1 MPAAQLRT
9 WSAIVPLT
17 VLAGLLACASPPA
30 AAARADAK
38 GDSAKTDA
46 KPAKSDADKSS
57 AKPSGPHKDLSQ
69 DGQLLDRV
77 VALVNDGLVL
87 ESELDSQTTEI
98 TARLRSQ
105 NVALP
110 SSDVMRAQVL
120 DRLVLEEIQAQRAD
134 RAGIKVSDE
143 QVNAAMDDIAKRQNI
158 RLDQLPATLAAEG
171 VDYATYRNEL
181 KREIAR
187 QILRS
192 RDVIQRITVT
202 PRELEQYLEHEK
214 KTASAA
220 NEYNV
225 SHILIPVAQD
235 ATPAQLAAATK
246 RAQDIVERTR
256 SGEDFGKLAV
266 TYSASETALDGGA
279 LGWRKG
285 TELPTFLADVIA
297 RMKPGDV
304 SDVLQTPSGFHI
316 VRLNETRAAG
326 GPQIVQQVHLRHI
339 LLKTSEIE
347 DDATV
352 RQKLSHMRDQ
362 VLSGKEDFA
371 VLAKTNSQDASSAV
385 NGGDLGWTQAG
396 TFVPEFAATAESLK
410 QDEISQPFRTQF
422 GWNIVQMLGHRDFD
436 NTADAARE
444 RAYEALRDSRVE
456 EATELWLQQIRDESF
471 IELRL

>member
-1 MPAAQLRT
+1 MRAAYVSL
-9 WSAIVPLT
+9 A
-17 VLAGLLACASPPA
+17 LAGWLALSMAGPASAAKKPPVKP
-30 AAARADAK
+30 ADSSSSTTA
-38 GDSAKTDA
+38 GDSSTAGN
-46 KPAKSDADKSS
+46 ADT
-57 AKPSGPHKDLSQ
+57 PHKDLST

-87 ESELDSQTTEI
+87 ESELDAQTREI
-98 TARLRSQ
+98 TGRLRTQ

-110 SSDVMRAQVL
+110 SNDVMRQQVL

-143 QVNAAMDDIAKRQNI
+143 QVNAAMDDIAKRQSI
-158 RLDQLPATLAAEG
+158 TLEQLPAKLAADG
-171 VDYATYRNEL
+171 IDYPVYRIEL

-187 QILRS
+187 QVLRS
-192 RDVIQRITVT
+192 RDVVQRITVT
-202 PRELEQYLEHEK
+202 PHELDQYLEHQK

-225 SHILIPVAQD
+225 SHILIAVAQD
-235 ATPAQLAAATK
+235 ATPAQLAAASK
-246 RAQDIVERTR
+246 RAQEIDERAR
-256 SGEDFGKLAV
+256 RGEDFGKLAI
-266 TYSASETALDGGA
+266 TYSASETALDGGS

-304 SDVLQTPSGFHI
+304 SDMLQTPSGFHI

-326 GPQIVQQVHLRHI
+326 GAQIIQQVHLRHI

-352 RQKLSHMRDQ
+352 RQKLARMRDQ
-362 VLSGKEDFA
+362 IISGKEDFA

-385 NGGDLGWTQAG
+385 NGGDLGWTQTDA
-396 TFVPEFAATAESLK
+396 FVAEFAATAESLTPN
-410 QDEISQPFRTQF
+410 EISQPFRTQY
-422 GWNIVQMLGHRDFD
+422 GWHIVQMLGHRDFD

-444 RAYEALRDSRVE
+444 RAFEALRDSRVE
-456 EATELWLQQIRDESF
+456 EATELWLQQIRDESYV
-471 IELRL
+471 ELRL

>member
-1 MPAAQLRT
+1 MRHTPVSLCLAAL
-9 WSAIVPLT
+9 L
-17 VLAGLLACASPPA
+17 VLWVALPA
-30 AAARADAK
+30 AAAKKTTPATPPADSSTST
-38 GDSAKTDA
+38 DS
-46 KPAKSDADKSS
+46 
-57 AKPSGPHKDLSQ
+57 PSGPHKPLST
-69 DGQLLDRV
+69 DGQLVDRV
-77 VALVNDGLVL
+77 VAVVNDGVVL
-87 ESELDSQTTEI
+87 ESELDEQMSEI
-98 TARLRSQ
+98 TARLRQQ

-110 SSDVMRAQVL
+110 ADEVMRQQVL

-143 QVNAAMDDIAKRQNI
+143 QVNAAMDDIARRQGI
-158 RLDQLPATLAAEG
+158 TLQQLPSKLAQDGIEYAE
-171 VDYATYRNEL
+171 YRSEL

-187 QILRS
+187 QMLRS
-192 RDVIQRITVT
+192 RDVVQRITVT
-202 PRELEQYLEHEK
+202 PRELDQYLDHEQ
-214 KTASAA
+214 KTATAA

-235 ATPAQLAAATK
+235 ATPTQLAAATK
-246 RAQDIVERTR
+246 RANEVDQRAR
-256 SGEDFGKLAV
+256 AGEDFAKLAI

-297 RMKPGDV
+297 RMKPGEV
-304 SDVLQTPSGFHI
+304 SELIQTPSGFHI

-326 GPQIVQQVHLRHI
+326 GAQIVQQVHLRHI

-352 RQKLSHMRDQ
+352 RQKLLHMREQ
-362 VLSGKEDFA
+362 ILSGKEDFA
-371 VLAKTNSQDASSAV
+371 VLAKTNSQDPGSAI
-385 NGGDLGWTQAG
+385 NGGDLGWMQADS
-396 TFVPEFAATAESLK
+396 FVPEFAATAEALK

-422 GWNIVQMLGHRDFD
+422 GWHIVQMLGHRDFD

-471 IELRL
+471 VELHL

>member
-1 MPAAQLRT
+1 MRT
-9 WSAIVPLT
+9 AYVSLA
-17 VLAGLLACASPPA
+17 LAGWLALSMAGPASAAKKPPVKP
-30 AAARADAK
+30 ADSPNSTTA
-38 GDSAKTDA
+38 GDSSTAGN
-46 KPAKSDADKSS
+46 ADT
-57 AKPSGPHKDLSQ
+57 PHKDLST
-69 DGQLLDRV
+69 DGQMLDRV

-87 ESELDSQTTEI
+87 ESELDAQTREI
-98 TARLRSQ
+98 TGRLRTQ

-110 SSDVMRAQVL
+110 SNDVMRQQVL

-143 QVNAAMDDIAKRQNI
+143 QVNAAMDDIAKRQSI
-158 RLDQLPATLAAEG
+158 TLEQLPAKLAADG
-171 VDYATYRNEL
+171 IDYPEYRIEL

-187 QILRS
+187 QILRT

-202 PRELEQYLEHEK
+202 PHELDQYLEHQN

-225 SHILIPVAQD
+225 AHILIAVAQD
-235 ATPAQLAAATK
+235 ATPAQLAAASK
-246 RAQDIVERTR
+246 RAQEIDDRAR
-256 SGEDFGKLAV
+256 RGEDFGKLAI
-266 TYSASETALDGGA
+266 TYSASETALDGGS

-304 SDVLQTPSGFHI
+304 SDTLQTPSGFHI

-326 GPQIVQQVHLRHI
+326 GAQIIQQVHLRHI

-352 RQKLSHMRDQ
+352 RQKLARMRDQ
-362 VLSGKEDFA
+362 ISSGKEDFA

-385 NGGDLGWTQAG
+385 NGGDLGWTQPDA
-396 TFVPEFAATAESLK
+396 FVPEFAATAESLTPN
-410 QDEISQPFRTQF
+410 EISQPFRTQY
-422 GWNIVQMLGHRDFD
+422 GWHIVQMLGHRDFD

-444 RAYEALRDSRVE
+444 RAFEALRDSRVE
-456 EATELWLQQIRDESF
+456 EATELWLQQIRDETYV
-471 IELRL
+471 ELRL

>member
-1 MPAAQLRT
+1 MRAVYL
-9 WSAIVPLT
+9 S
-17 VLAGLLACASPPA
+17 LALLGLLALSVAGPASAAKKTVNKPADSSTSSTTPA
-30 AAARADAK
+30 AADASTAADA
-38 GDSAKTDA
+38 GA
-46 KPAKSDADKSS
+46 
-57 AKPSGPHKDLSQ
+57 PHKDLSQ

-87 ESELDSQTTEI
+87 ESELGAQTREI
-98 TARLRSQ
+98 TLRLRSQ

-110 SSDVMRAQVL
+110 SSDVMRQQVL

-158 RLDQLPATLAAEG
+158 TLEQLPAKLAAEG
-171 VDYATYRNEL
+171 IDYPEYRLEL

-202 PRELEQYLEHEK
+202 PHELDQYLEHQK

-235 ATPAQLAAATK
+235 ASPAQLAAASK
-246 RAQDIVERTR
+246 RAQDVDDRAR
-256 SGEDFGKLAV
+256 SGEDFGKLAI
-266 TYSASETALDGGA
+266 TYSASETALDGGS
-279 LGWRKG
+279 LGWRRG

-304 SDVLQTPSGFHI
+304 SELLQTPSGFHI
-316 VRLNETRAAG
+316 VRLNQTRAAG
-326 GPQIVQQVHLRHI
+326 GAQIIQQVHLRHI
-339 LLKTSEIE
+339 LLKTTEIE

-362 VLSGKEDFA
+362 ILSGKEDFA

-385 NGGDLGWTQAG
+385 NGGDLGWTQPDS
-396 TFVPEFAATAESLK
+396 FVPEFAATAESLK
-410 QDEISQPFRTQF
+410 PDEISQPFRTQY
-422 GWNIVQMLGHRDFD
+422 GWHIVQTLGHRDFD

-444 RAYEALRDSRVE
+444 RAFEALRDSRVE
-456 EATELWLQQIRDESF
+456 EATELWLQQIRDESYV
-471 IELRL
+471 ELRL

>member
-1 MPAAQLRT
+1 MRATYLCLAL
-9 WSAIVPLT
+9 SA
-17 VLAGLLACASPPA
+17 VLA
-30 AAARADAK
+30 AAAAGPAWAAKKTIDKPAADSASST
-38 GDSAKTDA
+38 GDS
-46 KPAKSDADKSS
+46 S
-57 AKPSGPHKDLSQ
+57 AGTANTPHKDLSK
-69 DGQLLDRV
+69 DGTLLDRV

-87 ESELDSQTTEI
+87 ESELDEQTREI
-98 TARLRSQ
+98 TARLRQQ

-110 SSDVMRAQVL
+110 SNDVMRQQVL

-143 QVNAAMDDIAKRQNI
+143 QVNAAMDDIAKRQGTT
-158 RLDQLPATLAAEG
+158 LEKLPATLAAEG
-171 VDYATYRNEL
+171 LDYAEYRNEL
-181 KREIAR
+181 RREIAR

-192 RDVIQRITVT
+192 RDVVQRITIT
-202 PRELEQYLEHEK
+202 PHELDQYLEHEK

-235 ATPAQLAAATK
+235 ATPSQMAAATK
-246 RAQDIVERTR
+246 RAQDVDQRAR
-256 SGEDFGKLAV
+256 AGEDFGKLAI
-266 TYSASETALDGGA
+266 TFSASETALDGGS

-297 RMKPGDV
+297 RMQPGEV
-304 SDVLQTPSGFHI
+304 SDLIQTPSGFHI
-316 VRLNETRAAG
+316 VRLNETRSAG
-326 GPQIVQQVHLRHI
+326 GAQIVQQVHLRHI

-362 VLSGKEDFA
+362 IVSGKDDFA

-385 NGGDLGWTQAG
+385 NGGDLGWMQPD
-396 TFVPEFAATAESLK
+396 TFVPEFAATVESLK
-410 QDEISQPFRTQF
+410 QNEISQPFHTQF
-422 GWNIVQMLGHRDFD
+422 GWHIVQMLGRRNFD

-456 EATELWLQQIRDESF
+456 EATELWLQQIRDESYV
-471 IELRL
+471 ELRL